1 MLEKSHNFVIADTA
15 DGGVELARHG
25 CPKRQNL
32 SDLYDGAF
40 VPVTTRHNRCG
51 GIPGLET
58 AHADTDSCTRSSDDI
73 TFFTFWLLQLCAL
86 GFLCLVGSPGSEE
99 KF

>member
-1 MLEKSHNFVIADTA
+1 MIGQYLPNNNENTTVPILQKILHLNRT
-15 DGGVELARHG
+15 
-25 CPKRQNL
+25 
-32 SDLYDGAF
+32 LYDGAF

-58 AHADTDSCTRSSDDI
+58 THSVADTDSCTGSSDDI

-86 GFLCLVGSPGSEE
+86 GFLFVMFGW
-99 KF
+99 